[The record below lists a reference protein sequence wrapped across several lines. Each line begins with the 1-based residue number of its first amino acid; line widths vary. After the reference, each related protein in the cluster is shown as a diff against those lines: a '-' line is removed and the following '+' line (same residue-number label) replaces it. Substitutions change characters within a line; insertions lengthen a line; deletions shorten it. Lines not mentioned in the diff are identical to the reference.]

1 MSPRT
6 RKRLRSKATSL
17 RSYLISMSFCS
28 RSSILRSC
36 PVRFR
41 RQRPIGDYVVDFY
54 CPAARLVVE
63 LDGHSHVTDSG
74 RGHDARRKAYLES
87 QGLKVI
93 RFFDYEVDRDFERVC
108 RHISVVTEERC
119 SALS

>member
-1 MSPRT
+1 MTEGRCL
-6 RKRLRSKATSL
+6 RK
-17 RSYLISMSFCS
+17 
-28 RSSILRSC
+28 
-36 PVRFR
+36 
-41 RQRPIGDYVVDFY
+41 RPIGDYIVDFY

-74 RGHDARRKAYLES
+74 RGHDASRKAYLES
-87 QGLKVI
+87 LGLKVI

-108 RHISVVTEERC
+108 RHISVVTKERC